1 MAQAFFPLD
10 EQLRLQPGRLTPLQ
24 LQHLVHFA
32 SLHSFEQA
40 AKLLQQHHGV
50 QVSAATSRRQTE
62 ELGACAEVVQNEQAQ
77 GLLRQKNSQTPKEA
91 GAKEA
96 AKPVMSSDGCFIS
109 LRGKGWAEVKTVLVG
124 EVQEQTSPSKQ
135 RPQQEVKTTQLSYF
149 SRMTDANTFLEL
161 ATAELER
168 RGVYQ
173 AQQVAAVQDGA
184 EWIQSLIDAHRSDA
198 VRILD
203 FYHAAEYVSEI
214 ATLLSNAGTP
224 LKETWVHDQLH
235 ELKHH
240 GPTKV
245 LEEVA
250 CLLKDHPAVEDL
262 ATKVHY
268 LQKREALM
276 HSPRFQ
282 QDGWP
287 IGSGSVE
294 SANTCVVQDRL
305 KGPGMHWEGRNVN
318 PMLALRTG
326 VCNDRWQ
333 ETMQQASRQRLLSR
347 RALRVARHKKKDE
360 QRRQKVKRLLLRLF
374 LCRPH
379 PQFKTGHLP
388 ASAPRSE
395 RLAASSG
402 TSGSADTRRPAPSH
416 PWRRYPHAKK

>member
-40 AKLLQQHHGV
+40 AKRLQQHHGV

-77 GLLRQKNSQTPKEA
+77 ALLRQKNSQTPKEA

-305 KGPGMHWEGRNVN
+305 KGPGMHWEGRNLN

>member
-77 GLLRQKNSQTPKEA
+77 ALLRQKNSQTPKEA

-305 KGPGMHWEGRNVN
+305 KGPGMHWEGRNLN